1 MTEEPRVRRSITVGE
16 LRSLL
21 DAVPAGTP
29 VLVGVRDRHHLNA
42 LLGDLP
48 VVGVAVMRC
57 GAGQA
62 VVFDVATVS

>member
-1 MTEEPRVRRSITVGE
+1 VTEKPQGWRSITVGE

-29 VLVGVRDRHHLNA
+29 LVGVRDRHYVNA

-48 VVGVAVMRC
+48 VVGVAVMRS
-57 GAGQA
+57 GAGRA